1 MHKYLE
7 IYKRLEDDWQNYL
20 ENKGK
25 LTYEDMVLIKELIN
39 KEKAMKEVNN
49 IRTEEEVLK
58 DFEKLGYNVVA
69 NGGCFI
75 KLNNNGDIIR
85 ISKYSMWYR
94 SYCEDSGLAVPID
107 MEEHKLLNELFSIWG
122 WL

>member
-1 MHKYLE
+1 M
-7 IYKRLEDDWQNYL
+7 
-20 ENKGK
+20 
-25 LTYEDMVLIKELIN
+25 
-39 KEKAMKEVNN
+39 
-49 IRTEEEVLK
+49 RTEKEVLK
-58 DFEKLGYNVVA
+58 DFEKLGYDVVA

-85 ISKYSMWYR
+85 ISKYSMWYW